1 MSPSELRRAD
11 HPSVSARAVVAADI
25 SQVWAVISDISL
37 PIEGSGELHA
47 VEWVAPADGPE
58 VGAVFL
64 GHNRN
69 DHMGEWT
76 TTCTL
81 VACDAPR
88 SLRWA
93 VNDPPL
99 AWWGYELSSD
109 ASGTTVVQTF
119 QLGPGTSG
127 LDPLIEKYPEREH
140 EFITGRFEQKRAEMA
155 ANLMMVGARL
165 GVGVTPL
172 DQ

>member
-1 MSPSELRRAD
+1 MSLSELRRAD

-47 VEWVAPADGPE
+47 VEWVAPADGPA
-58 VGAVFL
+58 VGAVFV

-119 QLGPGTSG
+119 QLGPGMSG